1 MLNIKKEREAEEEG
15 RGKKVE
21 KDDRQTDREIEGDR
35 RYKLTEFVHI
45 ITQLWP
51 GMRKCS

>member
-1 MLNIKKEREAEEEG
+1 MLNIKKERETEEEG

-21 KDDRQTDREIEGDR
+21 KDRQTDREIEGDR
-35 RYKLTEFVHI
+35 RYKSTEFVHI